1 MITKQ
6 PSLTFCLLMD
16 AIGLLNYA
24 IPVLGEFTDVVWAPI
39 SAFIFYMSFGS
50 WKGTLFNFAEEILP
64 GVDFIPTFTIMWFM
78 QRKQRSSDIAAPIK
92 IS

>member
-1 MITKQ
+1 
-6 PSLTFCLLMD
+6 MD

-24 IPVLGEFTDVVWAPI
+24 VPVMGEFTDLVWAPI

-50 WKGTLFNFAEEILP
+50 WKGSLFNFAEEILP

-78 QRKQRSSDIAAPIK
+78 QKKQRNSAISTPIK